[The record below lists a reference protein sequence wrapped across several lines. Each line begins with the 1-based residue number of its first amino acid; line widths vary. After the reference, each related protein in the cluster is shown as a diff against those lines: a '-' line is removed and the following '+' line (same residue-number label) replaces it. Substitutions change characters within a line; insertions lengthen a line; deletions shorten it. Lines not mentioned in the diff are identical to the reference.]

1 LSKTIKAG
9 TRPTKKE
16 YLDMSNRRIVSGM
29 RPTGKLHLGHY
40 HGVLANW
47 LELQEE
53 FECFFF
59 AADWHSLTTEY
70 ENTAGIRENTVDMVL
85 DWLAF
90 GIDPEKSTVFVQSRV
105 PQHAELNLVL
115 SMITPVSWLE
125 RNPTYKEMQENLQA
139 RDLSTFGFLGYPVLM
154 AADIILYKATRV
166 PVGHDQLP
174 HLEITREIA
183 RRFNFLY
190 KPVFP
195 EPEALL
201 TKESKLLGLDGR
213 KMSKSYGNAIFL
225 SETADETRKK
235 VMSMVTDVQRP
246 RRSDPGEP
254 DRCVAFTLH
263 TLYVSEEKRA
273 EIVLAC
279 RGAQIGCVD
288 CKKILAECVVKT
300 LEPFRERR
308 AELAARPE
316 RVGEILA
323 EGSAAASR
331 EAARTM
337 EEAREALQF

>member
-1 LSKTIKAG
+1 MNNK
-9 TRPTKKE
+9 
-16 YLDMSNRRIVSGM
+16 RIVSGM

-47 LELQEE
+47 QRLQEE

-70 ENTAGIRENTVDMVL
+70 ENTAGIVENTYEMVL

-90 GIDPEKSTVFVQSRV
+90 GIDPQKSTIFVQSRV
-105 PQHAELNLVL
+105 PQHAELNLIL
-115 SMITPVSWLE
+115 AMITPVSWLE
-125 RNPTYKEMQENLQA
+125 RNPTYKEMRENLSSK
-139 RDLSTFGFLGYPVLM
+139 DLSTFGFLGYPVLM
-154 AADIILYKATRV
+154 ASDIVVYKAARV

-190 KPVFP
+190 GEVFP

-201 TKESKLLGLDGR
+201 TETPKVVGLDGR

-225 SETADETRKK
+225 SETAEETAKK
-235 VMSMVTDVQRP
+235 IMSMVTDVERP

-263 TLYVSEEKRA
+263 RLYVPEEERNR
-273 EIVLAC
+273 IVTAC

-288 CKKILAECVVKT
+288 CKKILAQHVVNE
-300 LEPFRERR
+300 LAPFRERR
-308 AELAARPE
+308 LELAEKPE
-316 RVGEILA
+316 LVEQVLA
-323 EGSAAASR
+323 DGNRRASE

-337 EEAREALQF
+337 QEVREAIKL

>member
-1 LSKTIKAG
+1 
-9 TRPTKKE
+9 
-16 YLDMSNRRIVSGM
+16 MSNKRIVSGM

-47 LELQEE
+47 LKLQEE

-70 ENTAGIRENTVDMVL
+70 ENTAGIVENTADMVL

-90 GIDPEKSTVFVQSRV
+90 GIDPQKSTIFVQSRV
-105 PQHAELNLVL
+105 PQHAELTLIL

-125 RNPTYKEMQENLQA
+125 RNPTYKEMQENLA
-139 RDLSTFGFLGYPVLM
+139 AKDLSTFGFLGYPVLM
-154 AADIILYKATRV
+154 ASDIIVYKAARV

-183 RRFNFLY
+183 RRFNYLY
-190 KPVFP
+190 GEVFP
-195 EPEALL
+195 EPAALL
-201 TKESKLLGLDGR
+201 TETPKVLGLDGR

-225 SETADETRKK
+225 SETADETQKK

-246 RRSDPGEP
+246 RRTDPGEP

-263 TLYVSEEKRA
+263 RLYVPDVERA
-273 EIVLAC
+273 RIVEAC

-288 CKKILAECVVKT
+288 CKKILARCVVDE
-300 LEPFRERR
+300 LAPFRARR
-308 AELAARPE
+308 EELAARPE
-316 RVGEILA
+316 LVGQVLA
-323 EGSAAASR
+323 EGSSRAATEAAA
-331 EAARTM
+331 TM
-337 EEAREALQF
+337 EEVRKAIKL